1 MAKIPLRSYL
11 KEIESAINEQNI
23 DEAVAHCLHIL
34 ELYPKHIDTYKLLG
48 KAFLE
53 AQRYANAVDIFQ
65 RILSSIPDDFLSHVG
80 MSIIR
85 EDDNNLN
92 AALWHME
99 RAFEVQPYNPAIRDE
114 LRRIYGELDGTHPA
128 KARLTPGAL
137 ARLYAKGG
145 HLQQAITE
153 LNTTLAQQPKRADLL
168 VLLAKTYAQSG
179 DNVQA
184 IRTCSLLLQD
194 LPYCLEA
201 NRLLANLLSDTE
213 REEDCAHYQQRLYD
227 LDPYEAHISSQAPI
241 AKEVPA
247 QTVVLERL
255 DWHGSPTYIDTAEPK
270 WATSQEIEPEK
281 SDFSK
286 GKLPDWLD
294 IPSGDSAP
302 PLSNSEA
309 ESAKESAIPEWMQE
323 AGWEPSTDQIVEA
336 IDNFALENDQLD
348 TTPHEN
354 GSAEA
359 EAATNIPEWMKS
371 MAPKDSTI
379 DDTDEVEAI
388 SENDDNDVPESD
400 WIGKIDDKEQD
411 PITTSQDALQPS
423 SGDDLPEWLQ
433 GLDSDAES
441 GKRIP
446 EEDNE
451 LDWLQ
456 ELSPTISSETVDE
469 PIILS
474 DIKNEK
480 NPDWLEGVD
489 DDSADID
496 SKVDDTVLSR
506 LNEMGATSSESID
519 EEIQPVQQVEELL
532 DWLEGLDYAPDQD
545 SKTTTVPYAA
555 DEKPTE
561 TFFDDEFS
569 SPETPI
575 MLPDISPENV
585 PDRLHETAAETSPDD
600 DGIVPIAA
608 PDTLQEKEDSIVP
621 LKELEYPAV
630 DMPEA
635 TSAPEIETE
644 SQGEQTSEE
653 EDDIVI
659 SIDDPGAP
667 MTVLEEMAA
676 TNDVSKE
683 ELRFFCG

>member
-85 EDDNNLN
+85 EDENNLN

-114 LRRIYGELDGTHPA
+114 LRRLYGELDGTHPA

-201 NRLLANLLSDTE
+201 NRLLANLLSNTE

-227 LDPYEAHISSQAPI
+227 LDPYEAHISSQAPN

-255 DWHGSPTYIDTAEPK
+255 DWSGSPSYQDTTEPK
-270 WATSQEIEPEK
+270 WATSHEIEPEK
-281 SDFSK
+281 SDFSE

-294 IPSGDSAP
+294 TPSGDSAP
-302 PLSNSEA
+302 PSSSSEA
-309 ESAKESAIPEWMQE
+309 ESAKDSAIPDWIQE

-336 IDNFALENDQLD
+336 IDNITLDDDQLD
-348 TTPHEN
+348 TTTTPHEN

-371 MAPKDSTI
+371 MAPKDSII
-379 DDTDEVEAI
+379 DDIDEVDAI
-388 SENDDNDVPESD
+388 SKNDDNDVPESD
-400 WIGKIDDKEQD
+400 WISKIDDKEQD
-411 PITTSQDALQPS
+411 PITTSQDAHQPS

-433 GLDSDAES
+433 GLGSDAGSGES
-441 GKRIP
+441 FP
-446 EEDNE
+446 EEDKK

-456 ELSPTISSETVDE
+456 ELSPTISSETVDK
-469 PIILS
+469 PTILS

-480 NPDWLEGVD
+480 IPNLLESVD

-496 SKVDDTVLSR
+496 SKADDTVLSR

-532 DWLEGLDYAPDQD
+532 DWLEGLDYVPDQD
-545 SKTTTVPYAA
+545 SKTTTVPFAT

-561 TFFDDEFS
+561 TFIDDEFS

-575 MLPDISPENV
+575 IHPDILPEDV
-585 PDRLHETAAETSPDD
+585 PDRLPETAAEGSPRGIERTSD
-600 DGIVPIAA
+600 
-608 PDTLQEKEDSIVP
+608 L
-621 LKELEYPAV
+621 
-630 DMPEA
+630 
-635 TSAPEIETE
+635 
-644 SQGEQTSEE
+644 
-653 EDDIVI
+653 
-659 SIDDPGAP
+659 
-667 MTVLEEMAA
+667 
-676 TNDVSKE
+676 N
-683 ELRFFCG
+683 